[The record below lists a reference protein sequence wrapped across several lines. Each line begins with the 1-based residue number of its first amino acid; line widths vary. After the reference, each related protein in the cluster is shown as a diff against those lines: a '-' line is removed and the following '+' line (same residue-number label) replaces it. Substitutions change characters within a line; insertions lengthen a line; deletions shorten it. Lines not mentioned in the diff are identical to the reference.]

1 MGSKRSLS
9 DTEELADLAAK
20 HGRII
25 ESGWTGTNERTF
37 IAVKPDGVQRR
48 LVGEIIL
55 CFERKGFK
63 LVGMKLLQ
71 ASEEQLR
78 QHYRDLKEK
87 PFYGGLV
94 KYMSSGPIVAMVWQG
109 LDVVKTARK
118 MLGETNPADSLP
130 GTIRGDYCVEVGRNV
145 IHGSDSVESAQREIS
160 LWFEH
165 HELFCWE
172 ECNEHWIYA

>member
-1 MGSKRSLS
+1 MFI
-9 DTEELADLAAK
+9 A
-20 HGRII
+20 
-25 ESGWTGTNERTF
+25 GWTGTNERTF

-55 CFERKGFK
+55 RFERKGFK

-78 QHYRDLKEK
+78 QHYRDLREK
-87 PFYGGLV
+87 PFYGGLI

-130 GTIRGDYCVEVGRNV
+130 GTIRGDYCIEVSRLLKIKQPNK
-145 IHGSDSVESAQREIS
+145 QKS
-160 LWFEH
+160 L
-165 HELFCWE
+165 LKKILGLYLKMSC
-172 ECNEHWIYA
+172 

>member
-1 MGSKRSLS
+1 M
-9 DTEELADLAAK
+9 
-20 HGRII
+20 II
-25 ESGWTGTNERTF
+25 LLLTIFANVFKTGWTGVNERTF

-48 LVGEIIL
+48 LVGEII
-55 CFERKGFK
+55 CRFERKGFK

-78 QHYRDLKEK
+78 QHYWDLREK
-87 PFYGGLV
+87 PFFSGLV
-94 KYMSSGPIVAMVWQG
+94 KYMSSGPAVAMVWQG
-109 LDVVKTARK
+109 LDVVKTSRK

-160 LWFEH
+160 LWFKQ
-165 HELFCWE
+165 HELLCWD
-172 ECNEHWIYA
+172 ECSQHWIYA